1 MRSRREVWVILALAL
16 VWVVGWTILHVI
28 GPRAF
33 PLVGVLFGLIIF
45 VLVLAMKW
53 FDWPK

>member
-1 MRSRREVWVILALAL
+1 MCSRREVWVVVALAL
-16 VWVVGWTILHVI
+16 VWVIGWTILHFI

-45 VLVLAMKW
+45 VLVLAIKW
-53 FDWPK
+53 FDRPK

>member
-1 MRSRREVWVILALAL
+1 MRSRREVWVVVALAL
-16 VWVVGWTILHVI
+16 VWVIGWTILHFI
-28 GPRAF
+28 GQRGF

>member
-1 MRSRREVWVILALAL
+1 MRSNREVWVILALAL

-33 PLVGVLFGLIIF
+33 PLMGLFFGLMIF
-45 VLVLAMKW
+45 VLVLAMK
-53 FDWPK
+53 